1 MTSDDLC
8 HRTEAVLR
16 AAREG
21 GEGLPSELATH
32 ARFCPACAEALL
44 LESLLAREAARG
56 GAEARGRLPDPGT
69 LWRRA
74 RSEAEADALT
84 RALRP
89 IAVCRKIAWAVGAGL
104 AVLALGRFGP
114 ELVAWIGRLD
124 LSWSLPAANEVSP
137 EALLLTGAALGLFGL
152 LTGLYASWAEEV

>member
-16 AAREG
+16 AVREE
-21 GEGLPSELATH
+21 GEGMPRELSTH
-32 ARFCPACAEALL
+32 ARVCPACADALL
-44 LESLLAREAARG
+44 AEGLLAREAARAD
-56 GAEARGRLPDPGT
+56 AEARDRLPDPGA

-74 RSEAEADALT
+74 RSEAEADALA

-89 IAVCRKIAWAVGAGL
+89 IAVCRKIAWSVGATL

-114 ELVAWIGRLD
+114 EVVIWIGRLD
-124 LSWSLPAANEVSP
+124 LSWSLPAGTEVPP
-137 EALLLTGAALGLFGL
+137 EALLLAAAGLGLSGML
-152 LTGLYASWAEEV
+152 AGLYASWTEEA